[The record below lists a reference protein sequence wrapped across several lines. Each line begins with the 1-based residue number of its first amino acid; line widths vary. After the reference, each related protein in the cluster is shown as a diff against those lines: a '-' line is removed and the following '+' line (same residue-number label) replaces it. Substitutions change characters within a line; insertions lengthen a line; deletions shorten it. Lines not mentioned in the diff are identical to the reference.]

1 MVRARGLQ
9 HCQSDQKEWWQEMEV
24 RLPFLVSLPP
34 PSLTVMVKSK
44 LAKFVFQFTRD
55 EEMQSFQLPLILDLI
70 VLPTHSGPLFP
81 SSAVVNY
88 VHWKSID
95 SCSRSL
101 GNVWTNEEER
111 RSDLDCKKKG
121 LGGGAV
127 LHFVLHSL
135 YSSSLWIQTCRSQ
148 MVKES
153 HMDFSH
159 GSVIKTSRSNTRGV
173 GSTPGQGTKIPHVLH
188 PRNQNINWSNILTN
202 FKNGPHQK
210 KSLKKTKTKSWSG
223 MTVRLL
229 SLSLQRSF
237 LNSYSN

>member
-1 MVRARGLQ
+1 MSHGMYAFISHPPFGRSCLVDTLSTCLETHNVAPFPYLSFPKRTRRVGVKGACTKLHDGAWGESRTPFPTP
-9 HCQSDQKEWWQEMEV
+9 
-24 RLPFLVSLPP
+24 RLH
-34 PSLTVMVKSK
+34 
-44 LAKFVFQFTRD
+44 R
-55 EEMQSFQLPLILDLI
+55 ILDLI

-153 HMDFSH
+153 HRRECDHSTLTASPSFPSSLICLA
-159 GSVIKTSRSNTRGV
+159 GSYLI
-173 GSTPGQGTKIPHVLH
+173 
-188 PRNQNINWSNILTN
+188 
-202 FKNGPHQK
+202 
-210 KSLKKTKTKSWSG
+210 
-223 MTVRLL
+223 
-229 SLSLQRSF
+229 
-237 LNSYSN
+237 

>member
-1 MVRARGLQ
+1 MSLGRITLHRHLLPGVYECVLDERTDKAPRVREGNHMVRARGLQ

-153 HMDFSH
+153 HRRECDHSTLTASPSFPSSLICLA
-159 GSVIKTSRSNTRGV
+159 GSYLIWFMVSDVKSRKLCCN
-173 GSTPGQGTKIPHVLH
+173 
-188 PRNQNINWSNILTN
+188 
-202 FKNGPHQK
+202 
-210 KSLKKTKTKSWSG
+210 
-223 MTVRLL
+223 
-229 SLSLQRSF
+229 
-237 LNSYSN
+237 